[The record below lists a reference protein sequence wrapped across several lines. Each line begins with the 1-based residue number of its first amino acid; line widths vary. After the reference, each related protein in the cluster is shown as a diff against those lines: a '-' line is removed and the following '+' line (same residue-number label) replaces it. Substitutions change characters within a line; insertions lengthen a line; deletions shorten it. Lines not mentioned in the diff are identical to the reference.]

1 MLKLKEG
8 QKAPIFSAKN
18 QNGNNISLT
27 QFLGKK
33 VVLYF
38 YPKDNTPGCTAQ
50 ACNLSENIDN
60 LKKNGFIVLGVS
72 PDSEKSHLKFISKYN
87 LSLKLASDENLKICE
102 TLKVWVEKSMYG
114 KTYMGIERSTF
125 LFDEN
130 LQLIQSWRKVK
141 VNGHAEEVLNSI
153 D

>member
-33 VVLYF
+33 VVLFF

-87 LSLKLASDENLKICE
+87 LSFDLIVDESKSICKLYGVWGPKKFMGREYDGVHRTTFLIDENGLIDKII
-102 TLKVWVEKSMYG
+102 T
-114 KTYMGIERSTF
+114 
-125 LFDEN
+125 
-130 LQLIQSWRKVK
+130 K
-141 VNGHAEEVLNSI
+141 VNTKNHTEQIL
-153 D
+153 

>member
-1 MLKLKEG
+1 MLELKEG

-87 LSLKLASDENLKICE
+87 LSFDLIVDESKSICKLFGVWGPKKFMGREYDGVHRTTFLIDENGLIDKII
-102 TLKVWVEKSMYG
+102 T
-114 KTYMGIERSTF
+114 
-125 LFDEN
+125 
-130 LQLIQSWRKVK
+130 K
-141 VNGHAEEVLNSI
+141 VNTKNHTEQIL
-153 D
+153 

>member
-1 MLKLKEG
+1 MLELKEG

-18 QNGNNISLT
+18 QNGNDISLT

-87 LSLKLASDENLKICE
+87 LSFDLIVDESKSICKLYGVWGPKKFMGREYDGVHRTTFLIDENGFIDKII
-102 TLKVWVEKSMYG
+102 T
-114 KTYMGIERSTF
+114 
-125 LFDEN
+125 
-130 LQLIQSWRKVK
+130 K
-141 VNGHAEEVLNSI
+141 VNTKNHTEQIL
-153 D
+153 

>member
-1 MLKLKEG
+1 MLELKEG

-87 LSLKLASDENLKICE
+87 LSFDLIVDESKNICKLYG
-102 TLKVWVEKSMYG
+102 VWGPK
-114 KTYMGIERSTF
+114 KFMGREYDGVHRTTF
-125 LFDEN
+125 LIDESG
-130 LQLIQSWRKVK
+130 LIDKIITK
-141 VNGHAEEVLNSI
+141 VNTKNHTEQIL
-153 D
+153 

>member
-33 VVLYF
+33 IVLYF

-72 PDSEKSHLKFISKYN
+72 PDSEESHLKFISKYN
-87 LSLKLASDENLKICE
+87 LSFDLIVDESKSICKLYGVWGSKKFMGREYDGVHRTTFLIDENGLINKII
-102 TLKVWVEKSMYG
+102 T
-114 KTYMGIERSTF
+114 
-125 LFDEN
+125 
-130 LQLIQSWRKVK
+130 K
-141 VNGHAEEVLNSI
+141 VNTKNHTEQIL
-153 D
+153 

>member
-1 MLKLKEG
+1 MLELKEG

-60 LKKNGFIVLGVS
+60 LKKNGYIVLGVS

-87 LSLKLASDENLKICE
+87 LSFDLIVDESKSICKLYG
-102 TLKVWVEKSMYG
+102 VWGPK
-114 KTYMGIERSTF
+114 KFMGREYDGVHRTTF
-125 LFDEN
+125 LINEN
-130 LQLIQSWRKVK
+130 GLIDKIITK
-141 VNGHAEEVLNSI
+141 VNTKNHTEQIL
-153 D
+153 

>member
-1 MLKLKEG
+1 MLELKEG
-8 QKAPIFSAKN
+8 QKAPIFSAKD

-87 LSLKLASDENLKICE
+87 LSFDLIVDESKSICKLYGVWGPKKFMGREYDGVHRTTFLIDENGLIDKII
-102 TLKVWVEKSMYG
+102 T
-114 KTYMGIERSTF
+114 
-125 LFDEN
+125 
-130 LQLIQSWRKVK
+130 K
-141 VNGHAEEVLNSI
+141 VNTKNHTEQI
-153 D
+153 F